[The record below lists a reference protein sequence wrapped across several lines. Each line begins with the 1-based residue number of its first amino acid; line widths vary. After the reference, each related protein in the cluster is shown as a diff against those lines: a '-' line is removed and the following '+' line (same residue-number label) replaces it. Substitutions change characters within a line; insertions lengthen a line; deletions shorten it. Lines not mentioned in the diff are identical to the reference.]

1 MGQYSRVFCGN
12 YFKLSFIF
20 ILLKFIFTLRLDMWL
35 ILAEA
40 KNGAG
45 MALEMICFL
54 MALTVHNYGQVF
66 LLVEFYKQFL

>member
-1 MGQYSRVFCGN
+1 
-12 YFKLSFIF
+12 
-20 ILLKFIFTLRLDMWL
+20 MWL